1 VKFRIDAKD
10 RDGFSHFRF
19 AVRPAAAAADACL
32 VLSAAFCSSSHMC
45 TSIHSGGL
53 SAMQSHLCSAASPVL
68 RLFGRA
74 LVFRTPLRPLAAL
87 LSTQPAEESALKKSL
102 LKYRANAS
110 KSRDK
115 SVKQAYMLL
124 ANEIQAKLNAEA
136 AATVESSRSQAAVK
150 PVAAVEITVTG
161 STDGA
166 PALKFRLPSS
176 FKASSSDTSKSG
188 PRKR

>member
-1 VKFRIDAKD
+1 MVLAISDLLC
-10 RDGFSHFRF
+10 
-19 AVRPAAAAADACL
+19 AAAADACL
-32 VLSAAFCSSSHMC
+32 VLSAAFCSSSHMF

-115 SVKQAYMLL
+115 AVKQAYMQL
-124 ANEIQAKLNAEA
+124 ANEIQAKLNVEA
-136 AATVESSRSQAAVK
+136 AASAENSRAQAAVK
-150 PVAAVEITVTG
+150 PAAAVEVTVTG
-161 STDGA
+161 SAKTGT

-176 FKASSSDTSKSG
+176 FKATTGDKSNSVA
-188 PRKR
+188 RKR